1 MHAACE
7 KESTDVADGEDQPRS
22 GSSNHLLA
30 RVPAAEFDA
39 LHRYLTPVT
48 LDQGQ
53 ILYEP
58 GDRLEHVYLLTS
70 GMISLVT
77 VMKDGRTAET
87 ATVGREGAVAMSA
100 GGYVDD
106 AFVRFI
112 VQIPG
117 TALRTTAKGFEQMVD
132 DSVRFC
138 SAVSRWRE
146 VFARSALQAVACNA
160 VHHVRER
167 CARWIA
173 TTHDRTEANRLP
185 LTQEFLAEML
195 GVKRNAISIVARE
208 LQAEGLID
216 YVRGRIS
223 VIDRPGL
230 ERAACECYGII
241 RGETAKLFADPLS
254 DECDECDEC
263 DE

>member
-1 MHAACE
+1 MLDADE
-7 KESTDVADGEDQPRS
+7 REPTEVAEGKGPAYS

-39 LHRYLTPVT
+39 LQRYLTPVA
-48 LDQGQ
+48 LNHGQ
-53 ILYEP
+53 VLYEP

-77 VMKDGRTAET
+77 VMGDGRTAET
-87 ATVGREGAVAMSA
+87 ATVGREGAVATSA
-100 GGYVDD
+100 SGYIDD
-106 AFVRFI
+106 AFVRFV

-117 TALRTTAKGFEQMVD
+117 NALRATALDFEQMVD

-173 TTHDRTEANRLP
+173 TTHDRTEADRLP

-208 LQAEGLID
+208 LQAEGLIE

-230 ERAACECYGII
+230 ERAACECYGVI
-241 RGETAKLFADPLS
+241 RRETAKLFADPLS
-254 DECDECDEC
+254 DECDD
-263 DE
+263 